1 MSLMH
6 KQTLFFLAG
15 LVLVAGGVGFAVLN
29 SSSTAPAPVADAA
42 GGAIPVL
49 AAEVS
54 RKDVPIYLD
63 GLGKVQALKT
73 VTVRAQVEGKIVKV
87 AFQEGQEVRAG
98 DTLIEIDPRTY
109 QAALDQALAK
119 QTQDQAQLDYARK
132 VLDRDSG
139 LFGKKI
145 LDRQSLDQQQSA
157 TAQLEA
163 LVKADEAAIANAR
176 VQLEFTKITSPI
188 DGRVGL
194 RLIDEGNIVHA
205 NDQTG
210 LAIIT
215 QVQPISIVFTLPEND
230 LPSVNKR
237 TKDAQQTSPIV
248 IAMDRANG
256 QVLDQGELSAVDNQI
271 DEKTGTIKLK
281 ALFKNERLDLWPG
294 QFVNARLLVD
304 TRTQALVIP
313 STAINQGPSGDFVY
327 VVRPDLTVDARK
339 VKAGGTE
346 GGQTLIESG
355 LSEGEKAVVDGQYL
369 LKQNAR
375 VSLKN

>member
-29 SSSTAPAPVADAA
+29 SSSTAPAPAADAA

>member
-29 SSSTAPAPVADAA
+29 SSSTAPAPAADAA

-145 LDRQSLDQQQSA
+145 LDRQSLDQ
-157 TAQLEA
+157 
-163 LVKADEAAIANAR
+163 
-176 VQLEFTKITSPI
+176 
-188 DGRVGL
+188 
-194 RLIDEGNIVHA
+194 
-205 NDQTG
+205 
-210 LAIIT
+210 
-215 QVQPISIVFTLPEND
+215 
-230 LPSVNKR
+230 
-237 TKDAQQTSPIV
+237 
-248 IAMDRANG
+248 
-256 QVLDQGELSAVDNQI
+256 
-271 DEKTGTIKLK
+271 
-281 ALFKNERLDLWPG
+281 
-294 QFVNARLLVD
+294 
-304 TRTQALVIP
+304 
-313 STAINQGPSGDFVY
+313 
-327 VVRPDLTVDARK
+327 
-339 VKAGGTE
+339 
-346 GGQTLIESG
+346 
-355 LSEGEKAVVDGQYL
+355 
-369 LKQNAR
+369 
-375 VSLKN
+375 

>member
-1 MSLMH
+1 
-6 KQTLFFLAG
+6 
-15 LVLVAGGVGFAVLN
+15 
-29 SSSTAPAPVADAA
+29 
-42 GGAIPVL
+42 
-49 AAEVS
+49 
-54 RKDVPIYLD
+54 
-63 GLGKVQALKT
+63 
-73 VTVRAQVEGKIVKV
+73 
-87 AFQEGQEVRAG
+87 
-98 DTLIEIDPRTY
+98 
-109 QAALDQALAK
+109 
-119 QTQDQAQLDYARK
+119 
-132 VLDRDSG
+132 
-139 LFGKKI
+139 
-145 LDRQSLDQQQSA
+145 
-157 TAQLEA
+157 

-346 GGQTLIESG
+346 GDQTLIESG

>member
-29 SSSTAPAPVADAA
+29 SSSTAPAPAADAA

-346 GGQTLIESG
+346 GDQTLIESG